1 VEIINPIRGIRYNSE
16 KVGALETVVA
26 PPYDVITPEGR
37 AHLLSKNLFN
47 VVRIDLPIGDGD
59 AKYRYAGSL
68 WRRWRE
74 SGVLVRDPAPA
85 LYFLEERYVTPSGKP
100 AVRRG
105 FIGALVLEEIGKG
118 SVLPHERTFAGP
130 KADRLRL
137 MEETLANL
145 SPVFLLY
152 RDPTDELGGT
162 YARVASAPPDA
173 EAQTAGGT
181 SRMWRVTDTGDIR
194 RVAEVV
200 RRYPL
205 IIADGHHRYE
215 TAIRFRDQQRAMG
228 IRGAA
233 ESLMV
238 YLCSS
243 DDPNLTILPPHR
255 VVTFPPSFDVG
266 GFLSRLDEYFAVTR
280 IGATSPNLAGLL
292 KVDTAESYKIGMWV
306 KNHGVFLLGLRSWE
320 RVAEW
325 IDPQRSPAW
334 RKLDVSLLHEVI
346 LQRIAGVS
354 ENDVN
359 IRYTVDPEDG
369 CSAVVSGSADIF
381 FLIRAPSAAQI
392 AAVAEAG
399 DVMPHKSTYFSPK
412 PLTGMVMRSLSD

>member
-1 VEIINPIRGIRYNSE
+1 MAIINPFRGIRYNSE
-16 KVGALETVVA
+16 KVGALQTVVA
-26 PPYDVITPEGR
+26 PPYDVISPEGR
-37 AHLLSKNLFN
+37 AQLLSKNLFN

-85 LYFLEERYVTPSGKP
+85 LYFLEERYVTPSGRP
-100 AVRRG
+100 SARRG
-105 FIGALVLEEIGKG
+105 FIGELVLEKIGKG

-152 RDPTDELGGT
+152 RDPMDELGET
-162 YARVASAPPDA
+162 YSRTASYPPDV
-173 EAQTAGGT
+173 EVETPDGT
-181 SRMWRVTDTGDIR
+181 SRMWRVTDGDDIR

-215 TAIRFRDQQRAMG
+215 TAIRFRDQQRSMG

-243 DDPNLTILPPHR
+243 DDPDLTILPPHR
-255 VVTFPPSFDVG
+255 VVTFPPSFDMD
-266 GFLSRLDEYFAVTR
+266 GFVSRLETYFTVTAVD
-280 IGATSPNLAGLL
+280 ATSPNLRGLL
-292 KVDTAESYKIGMWV
+292 GKSAGEPYEIGMWV
-306 KNHGVFLLGLRSWE
+306 KNRGSFVLQLRSWE

-325 IDPQRSPAW
+325 IDPQRSLAW
-334 RKLDVSLLHEVI
+334 RKLDVSLLHEVV
-346 LQRIAGVS
+346 LKRIAGVS
-354 ENDVN
+354 ENDMN

-392 AAVAEAG
+392 AEVAEAG

>member
-1 VEIINPIRGIRYNSE
+1 VAIINPFRGIRYSSE

-26 PPYDVITPEGR
+26 PPYDVISPEGR
-37 AHLLSKNLFN
+37 AQLLSKSVFS

-74 SGVLVRDPAPA
+74 SGVLVRDSTPA
-85 LYFLEERYVTPSGKP
+85 LYFLEERYVTHSGKP
-100 AVRRG
+100 AARRG
-105 FIGALVLEEIGKG
+105 FIGELLLEEIGKG

-145 SPVFLLY
+145 SPVFLLH
-152 RDPTDELGGT
+152 RDPMNELGET
-162 YARVASAPPDA
+162 YSRTASYPPDV
-173 EAQTAGGT
+173 EVETPDST
-181 SRMWRVTDTGDIR
+181 SRMWRVTDTADIR

-215 TAIRFRDQQRAMG
+215 TAIRFRDQQRGMG

-238 YLCSS
+238 YLSSS

-255 VVTFPPSFDVG
+255 IVTVQRFFDVD
-266 GFLSRLDEYFAVTR
+266 GFVSRLETHFTVTAVD
-280 IGATSPNLAGLL
+280 AASPNLRGSLEKGAG
-292 KVDTAESYKIGMWV
+292 EPYEIGMWL
-306 KNHGVFLLGLRSWE
+306 KNRGAFVLRLRSWE
-320 RVAEW
+320 RVAEL
-325 IDPQRSPAW
+325 IDPQRSLAW

-346 LQRIAGVS
+346 LKRIAGVS
-354 ENDVN
+354 KNDMN

-392 AAVAEAG
+392 VEVAEAG

-412 PLTGMVMRSLSD
+412 PLTGLVMRSLSD

>member
-1 VEIINPIRGIRYNSE
+1 MAIINPFRGIRYNSE

-26 PPYDVITPEGR
+26 PPYDVISPEGR
-37 AHLLSKNLFN
+37 AQLLSKSVFS

-74 SGVLVRDPAPA
+74 SGVLVRDSTPA
-85 LYFLEERYVTPSGKP
+85 LYFLEERYVTHFGKP
-100 AVRRG
+100 AARRG
-105 FIGALVLEEIGKG
+105 FIGELLLEEIGKG

-152 RDPTDELGGT
+152 RDPMDELGET
-162 YARVASAPPDA
+162 YSQTASCPPDV
-173 EAQTAGGT
+173 EVETPDST
-181 SRMWRVTDTGDIR
+181 SRMWRVTNVADIR

-215 TAIRFRDQQRAMG
+215 TAVRFRDQQRGMG

-243 DDPNLTILPPHR
+243 DDSSLTILPPHR
-255 VVTFPPSFDVG
+255 VVTFPPSFDMD
-266 GFLSRLDEYFAVTR
+266 GFVSRLETYFTVAVVD
-280 IGATSPNLAGLL
+280 ATSPNLAGLL
-292 KVDTAESYKIGMWV
+292 QKSAGEPYEIGMWV
-306 KNHGVFLLGLRSWE
+306 KSRGGFVLRLRSWE
-320 RVAEW
+320 RVADW
-325 IDPQRSPAW
+325 IDPQRSLAW

-346 LQRIAGVS
+346 LKRIAGVS
-354 ENDVN
+354 EHETN

-369 CSAVVSGSADIF
+369 HSAVASGSADVF

-392 AAVAEAG
+392 AEVAEAG

>member
-1 VEIINPIRGIRYNSE
+1 VAIINPIRGIRYNSE

>member
-1 VEIINPIRGIRYNSE
+1 MAIINPIRGIRYNSE

-74 SGVLVRDPAPA
+74 SGVLVRDPAPT

>member
-1 VEIINPIRGIRYNSE
+1 MAIINPIRGIRYNSE

>member
-1 VEIINPIRGIRYNSE
+1 VAIINPIRGIRYNSE

-74 SGVLVRDPAPA
+74 SGVLVRDPAPT